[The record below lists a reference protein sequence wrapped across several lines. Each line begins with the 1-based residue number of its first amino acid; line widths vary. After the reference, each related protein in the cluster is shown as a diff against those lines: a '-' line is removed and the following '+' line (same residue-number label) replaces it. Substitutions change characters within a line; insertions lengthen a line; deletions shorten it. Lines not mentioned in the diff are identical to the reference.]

1 MTLTGAPVWGSKWNG
16 KYRLRVWE
24 WKITGNCLFRAGK
37 MGARGLVSRD
47 LALGCLVVMTLNID
61 PREPNT
67 PPLN

>member
-1 MTLTGAPVWGSKWNG
+1 M
-16 KYRLRVWE
+16 E
-24 WKITGNCLFRAGK
+24 WKVPFEGLGMEKNTGNWFFRAGK

-47 LALGCLVVMTLNID
+47 LALGCLVVMNID